1 MKEKEWRLADAP
13 VLGATQHQTVS
24 RRKMPK
30 CDHWRLFKML
40 RGGGATPRRGGGVLC
55 RPGLSCHDLSA
66 LRLLRIVPKII
77 LATVMALA
85 TVTASAWLAGAA
97 DVTTSG
103 AAGPTASAPNTTSPP
118 ANATGSN
125 QDNAAKARALVAAA
139 INMTD
144 SNRAVALL
152 WQATDLDPT
161 LEEAYVYLGL
171 YYNSRSEFDRV
182 VPVYQKL
189 VKYHPNETSA
199 WLNIGEA
206 YLSFSPPRYE
216 DALPYYRKALE
227 LDSSSSIAA
236 LRIGMIYAEENNRDE
251 ALHYLR
257 LAAADRT
264 KNPEVAEQAE
274 RLIHQIGP

>member
-1 MKEKEWRLADAP
+1 
-13 VLGATQHQTVS
+13 
-24 RRKMPK
+24 
-30 CDHWRLFKML
+30 
-40 RGGGATPRRGGGVLC
+40 
-55 RPGLSCHDLSA
+55 
-66 LRLLRIVPKII
+66 
-77 LATVMALA
+77 MALA
-85 TVTASAWLAGAA
+85 TVTAGASLAGAA
-97 DVTTSG
+97 DVATSG
-103 AAGPTASAPNTTSPP
+103 TDGPTAPAPNTTSPP
-118 ANATGSN
+118 ANTAGSN

-236 LRIGMIYAEENNRDE
+236 LRIGMIYAEENNREE
-251 ALHYLR
+251 ALHYLH

-264 KNPEVAEQAE
+264 KNPEVAEQAQ
-274 RLIHQIGP
+274 RLIHQIGQ